1 MNKKF
6 TLEEKNI
13 FNIIDNQKNANE
25 NNKTRKSINKKI
37 CK

>member
-13 FNIIDNQKNANE
+13 FNIIDNQKNANKSTKQE
-25 NNKTRKSINKKI
+25 NP
-37 CK
+37 